1 MLNANKPTQFYHFI
15 MRTNHFNL
23 EKVLTSNILVIY
35 LYKQY
40 VFTYTV
46 SCIESNISYL
56 FTVTKV
62 TLLQVSKV
70 EILFNYSFVTK
81 KRYK

>member
-40 VFTYTV
+40 MYSHTQ
-46 SCIESNISYL
+46 SL
-56 FTVTKV
+56 ALKV
-62 TLLQVSKV
+62 TFPTFLQLQK
-70 EILFNYSFVTK
+70 
-81 KRYK
+81 